1 MDDFQGYGTVNYTM
15 HEPYTRITEFKHMT
29 GQRIEGKTTVLYE
42 YPRSYEAKE
51 GQIPYYAI
59 LNPENLALHARYR
72 EEAALYPRLRL
83 LGRLAEYKYYNMDA
97 ITGEALR
104 FARSIL

>member
-1 MDDFQGYGTVNYTM
+1 M
-15 HEPYTRITEFKHMT
+15 
-29 GQRIEGKTTVLYE
+29 LYE
-42 YPRSYEAKE
+42 YPRVYEAKE

-59 LNPENLALHARYR
+59 LNAQNLALHARYR
-72 EEAALYPRLRL
+72 EAAALYPRLHM

-104 FARSIL
+104 LARSLLS